1 MKIEKV
7 IRSFQYNPKKFV
19 GI

>member
-7 IRSFQYNPKKFV
+7 INLRST
-19 GI
+19 